1 MAESQEPLTDREL
14 SAMKSFMENRAFELR
29 GYLEAPK
36 IIDQWM
42 RARAEFK
49 ALPKQREA
57 IVKEIA
63 ELETRKAEAEG
74 RARAAAQ
81 DASRAQADTDAKLE
95 ELSKQIKVYE
105 AERAA
110 RQRAI
115 ESLETE
121 FVERL
126 KAKEAE
132 IKAAQDRLDKLNA
145 DAEQVR
151 KHFAAA

>member
-1 MAESQEPLTDREL
+1 MAEPQEPLTDREL

-74 RARAAAQ
+74 KARAAVL
-81 DASRAQADTDAKLE
+81 DANRAQAEADAKKE
-95 ELSKQIKVYE
+95 QLSKQSAGLDKEIQAKQQKI
-105 AERAA
+105 AGLD
-110 RQRAI
+110 
-115 ESLETE
+115 SE
-121 FVERL
+121 FAERL
-126 KAKEAE
+126 KAKELE

>member
-29 GYLEAPK
+29 GYQEAPK

-63 ELETRKAEAEG
+63 ELETRKVEAEG
-74 RARAAAQ
+74 KARAAVL
-81 DASRAQADTDAKLE
+81 DANRAQAEADAKKE
-95 ELSKQIKVYE
+95 QLSKQSAGLDKEIQAKQQKI
-105 AERAA
+105 R
-110 RQRAI
+110 
-115 ESLETE
+115 LLDGE
-121 FVERL
+121 FDERL
-126 KAKEAE
+126 KAKELE

>member
-63 ELETRKAEAEG
+63 ELETRKVEAEG
-74 RARAAAQ
+74 KARAAVQ
-81 DASRAQADTDAKLE
+81 DANRAQAEADAKKE
-95 ELSKQIKVYE
+95 ELSKQIKVYDD
-105 AERAA
+105 ERAA
-110 RQRAI
+110 RQKAI
-115 ESLETE
+115 AALELE

-126 KAKEAE
+126 KAKNLE